1 MLNDLSQIFLTFLY
15 KNMTVSVVIIAVLL
29 ARFLLRKMPKKY
41 SYILWSIV
49 GIRMI
54 FDLPFATNISVF
66 NLFRGFAKHT
76 STVETM
82 LAGSHRTNLQ
92 RSTDLLNKTDTT
104 GAAAAHA
111 SRSTAVEA
119 MTHTLT
125 TSQTVLG
132 ILGLL
137 WLIVVALFVTY
148 GIYSYVKCRLL
159 VRTAVIARDITPD
172 SHKKKNNVSVW
183 ECDRIPSPFVLGIIR
198 SRIYIPFRMPKQE
211 QAYILAHEECHIR
224 RLDPLWKLIAFLLL
238 AVYWW
243 NPLVW
248 IAFFYMVRDM
258 EMSCDEAVIEQF
270 GNEIKQ
276 GYSNSLLSFAMERH
290 PYSFAPVAFGEGDA
304 GRRIKNVLNF
314 KKPHTWVAA
323 IATVLVALVA
333 VSCLTNQKPSETK
346 TEHTTEK
353 VDSTQQPVQENAGA
367 AIIEQNI
374 REWAQAFCDRDTE
387 KIVQMTSKEV
397 QSNLE
402 KIHILWMDGDT
413 PSFGWSSPWP
423 WGAFGSFFG
432 GTGEEMDG
440 YWLHEINTEE
450 QTAEIL
456 YYVESSDPHVSV
468 WIENI
473 HYAQENGQFQITQEK
488 INQFADGPDAKTD
501 GIASADEFDT
511 AYAQGISDTQMDYC
525 INGMGE
531 VLNKNMVPIGA
542 LLEPTDAARQ
552 LLNLSSDK
560 KLVSVEKESES
571 ADKTQVGIQ
580 ITFLKDGQKRYLSM
594 IQPWGK
600 DGIWVPAEA
609 KEVKR

>member
-1 MLNDLSQIFLTFLY
+1 
-15 KNMTVSVVIIAVLL
+15 MTVSVVIIAVLL

-92 RSTDLLNKTDTT
+92 GSIDLLNKTDTT

-137 WLIVVALFVTY
+137 WLIVVALFVAY

-172 SHKKKNNVSVW
+172 SRKKKNNVSVW

-290 PYSFAPVAFGEGDA
+290 PYSFVPVAFGEGDA

-314 KKPHTWVAA
+314 KKPHTWVA
-323 IATVLVALVA
+323 ILVFVLLVVVG
-333 VSCLTNQKPSETK
+333 VSCLTNGKDKISSETVSD
-346 TEHTTEK
+346 TENSQMQQTAVETTEAPMSS
-353 VDSTQQPVQENAGA
+353 DNSSTVQESL
-367 AIIEQNI
+367 QSVDK
-374 REWAQAFCDRDTE
+374 WTQAFAARDVRTIQDMATDDTKNE
-387 KIVQMTSKEV
+387 LKEE
-397 QSNLE
+397 NL
-402 KIHILWMDGDT
+402 LDDNGN
-413 PSFGWSSPWP
+413 FGWSSPWP
-423 WGAFGSFFG
+423 WFD
-432 GTGEEMDG
+432 EESGMPAYQITQSDD
-440 YWLHEINTEE
+440 TSA
-450 QTAEIL
+450 TIL
-456 YYVESSDPHVSV
+456 YYAQVSDPHVTV
-468 WIENI
+468 WKETLQYTRKDDKIEIAHEELQMLN
-473 HYAQENGQFQITQEK
+473 F
-488 INQFADGPDAKTD
+488 
-501 GIASADEFDT
+501 IASGSEFEN
-511 AYAQGISDTQMDYC
+511 AYPKGIQNTPMDYQANGLGETLNEHA
-525 INGMGE
+525 ISANGMNPDGE
-531 VLNKNMVPIGA
+531 YNL
-542 LLEPTDAARQ
+542 TDPMEAAQ
-552 LLNLSSDK
+552 YLLNLLRNDDKVEITADK
-560 KLVSVEKESES
+560 K
-571 ADKTQVGIQ
+571 DKTQVELKVHFTEDD
-580 ITFLKDGQKRYLSM
+580 ITHHITM
-594 IQPWGK
+594 IRPWGE
-600 DGIWVPAEA
+600 DGIWVVGEIL
-609 KEVKR
+609 

>member
-1 MLNDLSQIFLTFLY
+1 M
-15 KNMTVSVVIIAVLL
+15 
-29 ARFLLRKMPKKY
+29 
-41 SYILWSIV
+41 
-49 GIRMI
+49 
-54 FDLPFATNISVF
+54 
-66 NLFRGFAKHT
+66 
-76 STVETM
+76 
-82 LAGSHRTNLQ
+82 
-92 RSTDLLNKTDTT
+92 
-104 GAAAAHA
+104 
-111 SRSTAVEA
+111 
-119 MTHTLT
+119 
-125 TSQTVLG
+125 
-132 ILGLL
+132 
-137 WLIVVALFVTY
+137 
-148 GIYSYVKCRLL
+148 
-159 VRTAVIARDITPD
+159 VRTAVRLTVNET
-172 SHKKKNNVSVW
+172 SGNVRRTIKIW
-183 ECDRIPSPFVLGIIR
+183 ECDCIPSPFVLGIFCPQ
-198 SRIYIPFRMPKQE
+198 IYIPFRMKEEE
-211 QAYILAHEECHIR
+211 QQYILAHESWHIR
-224 RLDPLWKLIAFLLL
+224 RHDPLWKLIAFVLL

-243 NPLVW
+243 NPLAW
-248 IAFFYMVRDM
+248 IAFFYMTRDM
-258 EMSCDEAVIEQF
+258 EMSCDEAVLAQF
-270 GNEIKQ
+270 GNQIKK
-276 GYSNSLLSFAMERH
+276 GYSASLLAFAMERH
-290 PYSFAPVAFGEGDA
+290 PYSFAPVAFGEADA

-542 LLEPTDAARQ
+542 LPEPTDAARQ

-600 DGIWVPAEA
+600 EGIWVPAEA
-609 KEVKR
+609 KEGK

>member
-1 MLNDLSQIFLTFLY
+1 MEKASVIFLAFLQR
-15 KNMTVSVVIIAVLL
+15 NGMVAVVILAVL
-29 ARFLLRKMPKKY
+29 AVRALLRKCPKKY
-41 SYILWSIV
+41 SYALWAIV
-49 GIRMI
+49 GIRML
-54 FDLPFATNISVF
+54 FDLPIASGWSLF
-66 NLFRGFAKHT
+66 NLFRLAKSRSQMSEIAHYT
-76 STVETM
+76 GVSGVHAQTAVQNVTQIS
-82 LAGSHRTNLQ
+82 AGSRV
-92 RSTDLLNKTDTT
+92 T
-104 GAAAAHA
+104 GDAASEAGL
-111 SRSTAVEA
+111 TAT
-119 MTHTLT
+119 MT
-125 TSQTVLG
+125 TSQKICAVLFFV
-132 ILGLL
+132 
-137 WLIVVALFVTY
+137 WLIGIFLFLGY
-148 GIYSYVKCRLL
+148 GMYSYIKCRSM
-159 VRTAVIARDITPD
+159 VRTAVRLTVNET
-172 SHKKKNNVSVW
+172 SGNVRRTIKIW
-183 ECDRIPSPFVLGIIR
+183 ECDCIPSPFVLGIFCPQ
-198 SRIYIPFRMPKQE
+198 IYIPFRMKEEE
-211 QAYILAHEECHIR
+211 QQYILAHESWHIR
-224 RLDPLWKLIAFLLL
+224 RHDPLWKLIAFVLL

-243 NPLVW
+243 NPLAW
-248 IAFFYMVRDM
+248 IAFFYMTRDM
-258 EMSCDEAVIEQF
+258 EMSCDEAVLAQF
-270 GNEIKQ
+270 GNQIKK
-276 GYSNSLLSFAMERH
+276 GYSASLLAFAMERH
-290 PYSFAPVAFGEGDA
+290 PYSFVPVAFGEADA

-333 VSCLTNQKPSETK
+333 VSCLTNQKPSEKK

-580 ITFLKDGQKRYLSM
+580 ITFLQDGQKRYLSM

>member
-1 MLNDLSQIFLTFLY
+1 MMEKAGGIFLSFLQR
-15 KNMTVSVVIIAVLL
+15 NGMVAVVILAVL
-29 ARFLLRKMPKKY
+29 AVRILLRKCPKKY
-41 SYILWSIV
+41 SYGLWGIV
-49 GIRMI
+49 GVRMI
-54 FDLPFATNISVF
+54 FDLPIASRFSLF
-66 NLFRGFAKHT
+66 NLVRLVKRKSQLTKIVHHT
-76 STVETM
+76 GLPGMHAQSGTKQVTQAA
-82 LAGSHRTNLQ
+82 AGSHV
-92 RSTDLLNKTDTT
+92 TDQ
-104 GAAAAHA
+104 AAH
-111 SRSTAVEA
+111 TATGLTA
-119 MTHTLT
+119 DLT
-125 TSQTVLG
+125 TSQK
-132 ILGLL
+132 ICALL
-137 WLIVVALFVTY
+137 FFVWLTGMLLFLAY
-148 GIYSYVKCRLL
+148 GIYSYIKCRKMVQKAVLL
-159 VRTAVIARDITPD
+159 ISARQTEGSIRR
-172 SHKKKNNVSVW
+172 KVKIW
-183 ECDRIPSPFVLGIIR
+183 ECDRIPSPFVLGIFR
-198 SRIYIPFRMPKQE
+198 PQIYIPFRMEQKQ
-211 QAYILAHEECHIR
+211 QQYILAHESWHIR
-224 RLDPLWKLIAFLLL
+224 RYDPLWKMVAFVLL

-243 NPLVW
+243 NPFAW
-248 IAFFYMVRDM
+248 IAFFYMTRDM
-258 EMSCDEAVIEQF
+258 EMSCDEAVLAQF

-276 GYSNSLLSFAMERH
+276 GYSASLLSFAMERH
-290 PYSFAPVAFGEGDA
+290 PYSFAPVAFGEADA

-333 VSCLTNQKPSETK
+333 VSCLTNQKPSEKK

>member
-76 STVETM
+76 STVEAM

-92 RSTDLLNKTDTT
+92 GSTNLLNKTDTT

-137 WLIVVALFVTY
+137 WLIVVALFVAY

-600 DGIWVPAEA
+600 EGIWVPAEA
-609 KEVKR
+609 KEGK